1 MHTNT
6 NPSHPP
12 FHPPHLLS
20 ENPFSTRETILHII
34 NADPQQL
41 LAKNADEE
49 TPLRCAARLKR
60 PLLFQ
65 TTLFAR
71 HPHNEEQ
78 FKPVAKAYVD
88 NLRTSPPPNLNTFTP
103 AEQNGWVE
111 FVSDSA
117 LLSDLS
123 SEDCNLLQLS
133 LDLIQSCDLSVA
145 EALARAVDFTG
156 REAIDLAVPEI
167 KKALQSRL
175 LFLGRYEL
183 SKEHPIH
190 KSATCVVMKAY
201 DDHAEDDYRK
211 QFKKFADSSTNR
223 ITKEDFHSTLL
234 TLGVT
239 LDATLFEEKVRTAIS
254 RLQYPDCN
262 IPTAI
267 SHLSYVT
274 HTGH

>member
-1 MHTNT
+1 M
-6 NPSHPP
+6 
-12 FHPPHLLS
+12 
-20 ENPFSTRETILHII
+20 
-34 NADPQQL
+34 
-41 LAKNADEE
+41 
-49 TPLRCAARLKR
+49 RCAARLKR

-65 TTLFAR
+65 MTLFAR

-88 NLRTSPPPNLNTFTP
+88 NLRTSPPPNLNAFTP

-111 FVSDSA
+111 LVSDSA

-133 LDLIQSCDLSVA
+133 LDLIQSCPLSVA
-145 EALARAVDFTG
+145 EALAKAADLTG

-183 SKEHPIH
+183 FKGHPIH
-190 KSATCVVMKAY
+190 MSATCVVMKAY
-201 DDHAEDDYRK
+201 DEHAEDDYREK
-211 QFKKFADSSTNR
+211 FKEFAKDSSTNR
-223 ITKEDFHSTLL
+223 ITKEDFRSTLL
-234 TLGVT
+234 TLGMT

-254 RLQYPDCN
+254 RL
-262 IPTAI
+262 
-267 SHLSYVT
+267 
-274 HTGH
+274 

>member
-1 MHTNT
+1 
-6 NPSHPP
+6 
-12 FHPPHLLS
+12 
-20 ENPFSTRETILHII
+20 
-34 NADPQQL
+34 

-78 FKPVAKAYVD
+78 FKPVAMAYVD
-88 NLRTSPPPNLNTFTP
+88 NLRTSPPPNLNAFTP

-111 FVSDSA
+111 FVSDSV
-117 LLSDLS
+117 LLSQLS

-133 LDLIQSCDLSVA
+133 LDLIQSCPPEA
-145 EALARAVDFTG
+145 AKALAKAVDFTG

-183 SKEHPIH
+183 SKEQPIH

-211 QFKKFADSSTNR
+211 QFKKFSDSSTNR
-223 ITKEDFHSTLL
+223 ITKEDFHSILL

-239 LDATLFEEKVRTAIS
+239 LDATLFEEKVR
-254 RLQYPDCN
+254 QYP
-262 IPTAI
+262 IYPM
-267 SHLSYVT
+267 
-274 HTGH
+274 